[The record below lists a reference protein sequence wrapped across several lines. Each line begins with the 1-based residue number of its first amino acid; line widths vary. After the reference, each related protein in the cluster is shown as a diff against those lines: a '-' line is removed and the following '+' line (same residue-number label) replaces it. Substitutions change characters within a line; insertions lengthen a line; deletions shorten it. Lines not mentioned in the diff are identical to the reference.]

1 MGAQELNAIVR
12 QKIEVSPSLI
22 ILRVAPDGWDMPE
35 FKPGQFN
42 VLALPGSAP
51 RCKYSDE
58 ETGEVDPDKLI
69 KRAYS
74 ASSASSEKEYVEFY
88 ITLLGSGALTPRLF
102 ALEVGDKLWMGKKF
116 TGMFTIDDIPKE
128 SNIVFLATGTG
139 LAPYMS
145 MIRSDLDH
153 TLDRRYAVL
162 HGANHSWDLGYEAE
176 LLAMQRMSKN
186 FTYLPMISMQEEEP
200 SAWKGYSGFV
210 QELWTEG
217 ILEEKWGFKP
227 TAENTHVLLCGNPLM
242 IEFMVRHLTE
252 EGYTEQTKD
261 IAGQLH
267 LERYW

>member
-42 VLALPGSAP
+42 VLALPGSAR

-58 ETGEVDPDKLI
+58 EAVELDPDKLI

-102 ALEVGDKLWMGKKF
+102 ALDVGDKLWMGKKF

-153 TLDRRYAVL
+153 SLDRRYAVL

-176 LLAMQRMSKN
+176 LIAMQRMSKN
-186 FTYLPMISMQEEEP
+186 FTYLPMISMPEEEP
-200 SAWKGYSGFV
+200 SAWKGHSGFV

-227 TAENTHVLLCGNPLM
+227 TSENTHVLLCGNPLM

-252 EGYTEQTKD
+252 EGYTEQTKN
-261 IAGQLH
+261 IPGQLH